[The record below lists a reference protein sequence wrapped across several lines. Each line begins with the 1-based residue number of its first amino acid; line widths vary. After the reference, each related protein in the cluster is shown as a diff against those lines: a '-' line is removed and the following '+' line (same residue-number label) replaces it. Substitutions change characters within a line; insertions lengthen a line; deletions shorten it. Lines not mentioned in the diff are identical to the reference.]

1 MLPEG
6 FPAFLQFLDILGR
19 KTCAVQ
25 NCASVQMCFVIV
37 QLYISLQGKTKSL
50 LSMKSISD
58 AHTNAMFTAVY
69 CKVGL
74 SRVLNV
80 FCSRAPP
87 VWPND
92 QSATGEKPPSPPSF
106 FTHPSFFCI
115 QISDSHSLFI
125 VEHFL
130 KTKAFLCQFI
140 FSHICLFY
148 LFYFPSIPIL
158 PHQPMSRNATTSF
171 HFCIHLYSMY
181 IYTCTHVSDNIF
193 PFVHTRLFFLAPMC
207 RDTS

>member
-1 MLPEG
+1 MQCRIVLCNCTIVH
-6 FPAFLQFLDILGR
+6 QFAR
-19 KTCAVQ
+19 KDQVTLVNEIYLRCSHQ
-25 NCASVQMCFVIV
+25 
-37 QLYISLQGKTKSL
+37 
-50 LSMKSISD
+50 
-58 AHTNAMFTAVY
+58 
-69 CKVGL
+69 
-74 SRVLNV
+74 
-80 FCSRAPP
+80 CSRQFIAKWGWVVSWMYFAVEHLQCDRMTSQQQGRNPP
-87 VWPND
+87 PLL
-92 QSATGEKPPSPPSF
+92 PF
-106 FTHPSFFCI
+106 LLIHRFFCI

-181 IYTCTHVSDNIF
+181 IYMCTHVSDNIF